1 MHRSKSSIGKQLDER
16 IAQNPARSLLYW
28 ALENGLLYGPSPIQV
43 YGNRGKSGKTGV
55 ENRITYEGRMNL
67 PKVEGQNAK
76 RKTQN

>member
-1 MHRSKSSIGKQLDER
+1 MHRSKSSIGKQLDKR
-16 IAQNPARSLLYW
+16 IAQNSVRSLCSR
-28 ALENGLLYGPSPIQV
+28 ALKSGPPYGPSPIQV